1 MSRTP
6 ASFGRNLA
14 NLHSSDPLHARGVVA
29 LLLTAVLWSTGGVF
43 IKSLPLTPLT
53 IAGSRS
59 AIAAVTMLLVLRR
72 PQPTWSVFQWGS
84 IISYSAT
91 VILFVVATKLTTA
104 ANAIF
109 LQYTAPIWVAVFS
122 WVITKERLTKID
134 VLAILVVMSGMSV
147 FFLDQVN
154 LGSLTGNLIAVGS
167 GLAFAGVALFM
178 RAQRGSSTTES
189 ILLGNVLTAVVCLP
203 FLSPFPLTVPIMM
216 NLLALGVLQL
226 GISYL
231 LYSWA
236 LKHVSALEA
245 ILLTTLEPLLNPVW
259 VTLFH
264 GETPSMHSVVGG
276 SIVVGAVVLRNVLN
290 VSRPHKQS

>member
-1 MSRTP
+1 MSRKP
-6 ASFGRNLA
+6 ASSA
-14 NLHSSDPLHARGVVA
+14 DPLHARGVLA
-29 LLLTAVLWSTGGVF
+29 LVLTAILWSTGGVF
-43 IKSLPLTPLT
+43 IKSLPLEPLT

-59 AIAAVTMLLVLRR
+59 AIAAVVMLMVLRR
-72 PQPTWSVFQWGS
+72 PQPTWSGYQWGS
-84 IISYSAT
+84 IVSYAAT

-122 WVITKERLTKID
+122 WVIARERLTRID
-134 VLAILVVMSGMSV
+134 VLAILLVMAGMSV
-147 FFLDQVN
+147 FFVEQVDG
-154 LGSLTGNLIAVGS
+154 GSLTGNLIAVAS
-167 GLAFAGVALFM
+167 GVAFAGVALFM
-178 RAQRGSSTTES
+178 RAQRGTSTTES

-203 FLSPFPLTVPIMM
+203 FLSPFPLTLPIMA

-226 GISYL
+226 GVSYL

-264 GETPSMHSVVGG
+264 GETPSVLSMVGG

-290 VSRPHKQS
+290 SSRLQPQASNR

>member
-1 MSRTP
+1 M
-6 ASFGRNLA
+6 
-14 NLHSSDPLHARGVVA
+14 
-29 LLLTAVLWSTGGVF
+29 LLTAVLWSTGGVF

-84 IISYSAT
+84 IISYAAT

-122 WVITKERLTKID
+122 WVIAKERLTKID

-147 FFLDQVN
+147 FFLDQVDI
-154 LGSLTGNLIAVGS
+154 GSLTGNLIAVGS

-178 RAQRGSSTTES
+178 RAQRGTSTTES

-203 FLSPFPLTVPIMM
+203 FLSPFPLTLPIMT

-226 GISYL
+226 GISYV

-264 GETPSMHSVVGG
+264 GEIPSMHSVVGG